1 MAEQRFRGK
10 YDHTIDEKGRLSFPS
25 RFREV
30 LGQYQSDILITIPWE
45 NHLRAYPLAEWERL
59 ENALKSDGDGEPDD
73 VDRTIR
79 YFQSESYEII
89 ADKQGRILL
98 PPPLR
103 GEVGVKKE
111 IVLSGMIERVEVW
124 DRETWMREREIGRS
138 HFAEIKKTMKKRGL
152 L

>member
-1 MAEQRFRGK
+1 MAGQRFRGK

-30 LGQYQSDILITIPWE
+30 LSHYQSDILIAIPWE
-45 NHLRAYPLAEWERL
+45 SHLRAYPLAEWERL
-59 ENALKSDGDGEPDD
+59 ENALKTHGDGEPDD

-103 GEVGVKKE
+103 IEAGLRKD
-111 IVLSGMIERVEVW
+111 IVLIGMIERVEIW
-124 DRETWMREREIGRS
+124 DREAWNREREIGRNR
-138 HFAEIKKTMKKRGL
+138 FAEIKQAMKKRGL